1 MHPRTSRFPNS
12 GLRSCRFGVYANAGI
27 SGQPAPVG
35 NTFPTS
41 AFPRTGPPIYSLVTL
56 GPDPRVYPG
65 FRKWMLGSSP
75 SMTKRS
81 DVSAGPT
88 PAGYP
93 SMTKRMG
100 YSNRTRVGGYPS
112 MLKAAGAGTGL
123 VPFLS
128 FNTHPPSPSPGQ
140 QNPLCPFTPAKGRSR
155 LKSRPAA
162 FVKAHRCAR
171 CRAGKSHLL
180 ETSFLCT
187 HP

>member
-1 MHPRTSRFPNS
+1 MSTPMQVVPGSLRRNPIPPQHKPFVERF
-12 GLRSCRFGVYANAGI
+12 L
-27 SGQPAPVG
+27 
-35 NTFPTS
+35 
-41 AFPRTGPPIYSLVTL
+41 SLVTL

-65 FRKWMLGSSP
+65 FRKWMLRSSP

-128 FNTHPPSPSPGQ
+128 FNTRPLPSSSPSRPLPSCQRNPPCQ
-140 QNPLCPFTPAKGRSR
+140 QNPPCLFTPAKGRSR

-162 FVKAHRCAR
+162 FCQSSPMCAVQSR
-171 CRAGKSHLL
+171 KTSHLL
-180 ETSFLCT
+180 ETTFLCT